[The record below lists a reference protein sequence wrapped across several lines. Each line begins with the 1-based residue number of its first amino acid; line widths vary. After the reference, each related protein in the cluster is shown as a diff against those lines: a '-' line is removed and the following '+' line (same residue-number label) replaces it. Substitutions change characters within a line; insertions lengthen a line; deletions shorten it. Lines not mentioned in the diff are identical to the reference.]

1 MASNEEPVLSD
12 ELILEFEQQIKDE
25 EAQKVNN
32 LYILFFLKNSKS
44 ILMIKQVPLVCQDEP
59 IVKLEEEY
67 QDNEPFL
74 KKIKV
79 KI

>member
-1 MASNEEPVLSD
+1 
-12 ELILEFEQQIKDE
+12 
-25 EAQKVNN
+25 
-32 LYILFFLKNSKS
+32 
-44 ILMIKQVPLVCQDEP
+44 MIKQVPLVCQDEP